1 MHEISIGEAARLS
14 GVKAPTIRFYE
25 EIGLLPRPAR
35 TETNRRLFADDDLR
49 RLAFIRH
56 CRELGFD
63 LDAIR
68 ALLKLQDNPKQPCDT
83 ADAIAKERLGEVELR
98 LRSLKALRG
107 ELKRMIDSCSHG
119 HVSQC
124 RVIEILAD
132 HAKCMHQ
139 TH

>member
-1 MHEISIGEAARLS
+1 MNEVAIGEAAKRS
-14 GVKAPTIRFYE
+14 GVKVPTIRFYE

-35 TETNRRLFADDDLR
+35 TEANRRLFATSDLR

-68 ALLKLQDNPKQPCDT
+68 ALLKLQDNPKQSCASADT
-83 ADAIAKERLGEVELR
+83 IARVRLGEVELR
-98 LRSLKALRG
+98 LKSLRALQK
-107 ELKRMIDSCSHG
+107 ELRRMIDGCTHG

-124 RVIEILAD
+124 RVIEVLAD
-132 HAKCMHQ
+132 HAKCMHEN
-139 TH
+139 H